1 MSDLDLPESFSDR
14 EIVPA
19 GQGREEDLSSSP
31 EEATVTSGES
41 KASIAGTR
49 GQAFLMLTAL
59 FVLSIFASSR
69 TGLPS
74 PVAANAPDS
83 VFSSARAMTTLTGM
97 VRRAHPPGSPEHA
110 WVRSFI
116 VEEMLKLG
124 LDPQVQTTTSV
135 LQGFDGARAAT
146 VRNIIARVPGT
157 SPTGA
162 VLITAHYDSREI
174 AVGAG
179 DDGSGVVAALSLI
192 HI

>member
-19 GQGREEDLSSSP
+19 GQGEEDLSSSP

-49 GQAFLMLTAL
+49 WQAFLMLTAL
-59 FVLSIFASSR
+59 FSLSIFASSR

-83 VFSSARAMTTLTGM
+83 LFSSARAMTTLTGM

-135 LQGFDGARAAT
+135 LQGFDGAR
-146 VRNIIARVPGT
+146 VPQSNIARVPGT
-157 SPTGA
+157 S
-162 VLITAHYDSREI
+162 
-174 AVGAG
+174 
-179 DDGSGVVAALSLI
+179 DGGCSDNCAL
-192 HI
+192 